1 MVALFNNSSKIVLI
15 IEYDGRRYYGFQWQ
29 KDLPTIQAELESA
42 IWKLTAERKR
52 VIAAS
57 RTDAGVH
64 ARGQVVSFRT
74 DSSLPSQTF
83 VKALNYYLPD
93 DIAVKAASR
102 VDDDF
107 NVRRDALSREYVYR
121 ILNVST
127 RAPLAEGFVYRVA
140 NNLNINIMNKASRLL
155 EGEHNVSSFISSLS
169 GVKNPLRTIYKAEV
183 TKEGDVVAF
192 RMVAN
197 SFLLHQIRNTVG
209 SLIKVGQGKMTIE
222 EFNNIIEART
232 PGLAGPAVPA
242 CGLCLTKVNYPD
254 NLESKYEN
262 LFN

>member
-1 MVALFNNSSKIVLI
+1 MVLFNNSSKIVLI
-15 IEYDGRRYYGFQWQ
+15 VEYDGRRYYGFQWQ

-64 ARGQVVSFRT
+64 ARGQVVSFWT
-74 DSSLPSQTF
+74 GSSLPPRTF
-83 VKALNYYLPD
+83 VKALNYYLPG

-102 VDDDF
+102 VDESF

-127 RAPLAEGFVYRVA
+127 RAPLIEGFAYLVA
-140 NNLNINIMNKASRLL
+140 NNLNNEIMNKASQLL
-155 EGEHNVSSFISSLS
+155 EGERDISSFITSLS
-169 GVKNPLRTIYKAEV
+169 GVKNTLRTIYKAEV
-183 TKEGDVVAF
+183 TREGDMVTF
-192 RMVAN
+192 RMVAD

-209 SLIKVGQGKMTIE
+209 SLIKVGLRKMTIE

-242 CGLCLTKVNYPD
+242 YGLCLTKVNYPD

>member
-1 MVALFNNSSKIVLI
+1 VVLFNNSSKIVLI
-15 IEYDGRRYYGFQWQ
+15 VEYDGRRYYGFQWQ

-64 ARGQVVSFRT
+64 ARGQVVSFWT
-74 DSSLPSQTF
+74 GSSLPPRTF
-83 VKALNYYLPD
+83 VKALNYYLPG
-93 DIAVKAASR
+93 DIAV
-102 VDDDF
+102 
-107 NVRRDALSREYVYR
+107 DALSREYVYR

-127 RAPLAEGFVYRVA
+127 RAPLIEGFAYLVA
-140 NNLNINIMNKASRLL
+140 NNLNNEIMNKASQLL
-155 EGEHNVSSFISSLS
+155 EGERDISSFITSLS
-169 GVKNPLRTIYKAEV
+169 GVKNTLRTIYKAEV
-183 TKEGDVVAF
+183 TREGDMVTF

-209 SLIKVGQGKMTIE
+209 SLIKVGLRKMTIE

-242 CGLCLTKVNYPD
+242 YGLCLTKVNYPD